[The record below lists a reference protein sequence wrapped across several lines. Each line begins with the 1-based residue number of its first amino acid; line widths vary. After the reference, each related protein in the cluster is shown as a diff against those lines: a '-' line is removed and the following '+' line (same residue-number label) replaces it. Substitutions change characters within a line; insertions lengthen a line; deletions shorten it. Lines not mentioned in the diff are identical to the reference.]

1 MRKPKI
7 KKKAVSCYFG
17 KKLEKL
23 KRKEKGITVLSLP
36 GPSSALA
43 PSLFSS
49 WLTSSWAL
57 CFRPTSPSLSLLDS
71 VCAMAQHHSLSQ
83 EKGRSFQS
91 PQFRPVSREERNLLA
106 SKSSPRLLACR
117 LAPGSAVP
125 SKVASAPGSSPGQ
138 PLESEQVWGLLWPVS
153 HPQGW
158 GVPWEGLEL
167 QGRSLWRRQS
177 QGGGIS
183 WGTALCSF
191 KALTFQNCL
200 VIFTGLLA
208 CKGTK

>member
-1 MRKPKI
+1 MLFWQ
-7 KKKAVSCYFG
+7 KAG
-17 KKLEKL
+17 KTEK
-23 KRKEKGITVLSLP
+23 KRKGHHRTKSAWSFFSP
-36 GPSSALA
+36 GP
-43 PSLFSS
+43 FSFFILVA
-49 WLTSSWAL
+49 LTSSWAL

-83 EKGRSFQS
+83 EKGRFFQS

-106 SKSSPRLLACR
+106 SKSSPRLFACQ
-117 LAPGSAVP
+117 LAPASAVP
-125 SKVASAPGSSPGQ
+125 SKVASAPGSSLGQ

-167 QGRSLWRRQS
+167 QGRSLERRQS

-191 KALTFQNCL
+191 KA
-200 VIFTGLLA
+200 
-208 CKGTK
+208 